1 MPRSRR
7 VTLAS
12 RPSGMPRESDFSLDV
27 VDVGEPNEGEVLVR
41 MLWGS
46 VDPYQR
52 GRMNDARS
60 YAAPLQIG
68 EVMTSQSVG
77 EVVATRDRRF
87 SAGDLVVGQLGWQE
101 YALARAGTL
110 RRVPPARQPPSL
122 ALAAAGGPALRASC
136 GLLDGGQPAADSTL

>member
-27 VDVGEPNEGEVLVR
+27 VDVVEPNEGEVLVR

-52 GRMNDARS
+52 ARMNDARS

-77 EVVATRDRRF
+77 EVAATRDSRSSTREPV
-87 SAGDLVVGQLGWQE
+87 ADQIGWQQH
-101 YALARAGTL
+101 ARERARTL
-110 RRVPPARQPPSL
+110 SRVP
-122 ALAAAGGPALRASC
+122 
-136 GLLDGGQPAADSTL
+136 